1 MPSPPSGLR
10 LLLASTSPWRLAIC
24 SQVGLDVCAVAPL
37 VDEATI
43 VNDDPVALAC
53 ARARAKADSVAAAG
67 CVVIASDQVIHLGN
81 ERFGKPA
88 SAEAHL
94 AQLQALRGQTH
105 VLTDGVSVVTPTARR
120 DFFVQARVTLRAD
133 ITDEELSEY
142 VATEDG
148 RKCAGGYRAEGPGAW
163 LIEKIE
169 GDWFTVVGLPVYQVL
184 DALRSL
190 GWRPGADWHIRPSLP
205 HGSPA

>member
-1 MPSPPSGLR
+1 MLSPPAGLR

-24 SQVGLDVCAVAPL
+24 AQVGLDVDAVSPL

-43 VNDDPVALAC
+43 LDDDPVALAS
-53 ARARAKADSVAAAG
+53 ARARAKADSVAAPD
-67 CVVIASDQVIHLGN
+67 CVVIASDQVIHLGSTL
-81 ERFGKPA
+81 FGKPA
-88 SAEAHL
+88 DAGAHL
-94 AQLQALRGQTH
+94 AQLQALRGRTH

-120 DFFVQARVTLRAD
+120 DFVVQARVTLRAD
-133 ITDEELSEY
+133 LTDEELSEY

-148 RKCAGGYRAEGPGAW
+148 RNCAGGYRAEGPGAW
-163 LIEKIE
+163 LIDKVE

-190 GWRPGADWHIRPSLP
+190 GWRRRADWHIKRPPP